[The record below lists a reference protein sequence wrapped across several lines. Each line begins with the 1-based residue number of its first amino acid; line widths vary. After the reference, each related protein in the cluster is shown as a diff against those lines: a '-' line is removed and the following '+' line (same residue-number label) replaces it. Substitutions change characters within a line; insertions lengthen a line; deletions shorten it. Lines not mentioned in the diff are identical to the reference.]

1 MFKKKLKHLKPELCI
16 VLICF
21 GISIFSSFKEAV
33 LEVTYLDIENYIQKQ
48 ISPIY

>member
-1 MFKKKLKHLKPELCI
+1 M

-33 LEVTYLDIENYIQKQ
+33 LEVTYLDIENYIQKANQ
-48 ISPIY
+48 PHILSS